1 MKHGKKYNESIK
13 KLAAAG
19 DNVSEPVVYSADRAC
34 QLVKDCHY
42 VKFDET
48 VDLSVKLKLKKS
60 QSVRD
65 TMVLPNQF
73 KAEKRILV
81 FCKAEKEKEAQDAG
95 AAFIGAEEL
104 IEKVKGGWLDFD
116 IAVAT
121 PDMMKDVGK
130 LGMVLGR
137 KGLMPNPKTGTVTND
152 LKGAIA
158 ELKKGRV
165 EFRADK
171 TGVVH
176 VAVGKVSMDAAK
188 IAENITTAI
197 TEIKRKRPSDAKGD
211 FVESVSISSSMGPGV
226 WINVKEGE

>member
-1 MKHGKKYNESIK
+1 MKHGKKYLESLKKYDVSTSYDLVSAADLVK
-13 KLAAAG
+13 KLAFA
-19 DNVSEPVVYSADRAC
+19 
-34 QLVKDCHY
+34 
-42 VKFDET
+42 KFDET
-48 VDLSVKLKLKKS
+48 VDLSVKLNLKKS

-65 TMVLPNQF
+65 TVVLPHQF
-73 KAEKRILV
+73 RGEKKVLV
-81 FCKAEKEKEAQDAG
+81 FCKSEKEKEALEAG
-95 AAFIGAEEL
+95 ATYVGSDDL

-137 KGLMPNPKTGTVTND
+137 KGLMPNPKTGTVTFD

-176 VAVGKVSMDAAK
+176 LPVGKVSMEPAK
-188 IAENITTAI
+188 IAENVEAVLA
-197 TEIKRKRPSDAKGD
+197 EIKRKRPADAKGD
-211 FVESVSISSSMGPGV
+211 FIQSVSISSTMGPGV
-226 WINVKEGE
+226 WVALKDKE